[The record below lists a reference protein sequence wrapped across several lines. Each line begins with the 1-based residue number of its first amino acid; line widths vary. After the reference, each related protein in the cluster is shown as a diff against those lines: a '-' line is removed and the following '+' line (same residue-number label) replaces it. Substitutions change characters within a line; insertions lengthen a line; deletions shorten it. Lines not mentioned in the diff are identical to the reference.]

1 MEQREKRKHLEREYS
16 PPAVKKP
23 RDLQK
28 RESPPGSALDDK
40 ILVQEE
46 EDPSGKLQ
54 CYTRDSSVCT
64 PYDVDF
70 QLLQQDVPEPC
81 EVVEIETCSQA
92 PGDSDSSSKPV
103 SSSSTSR
110 NSNEEEMHQSQKED
124 LGVRPSDKPLP
135 QDVGQKSSTTWND
148 MCFHVH
154 LANEPCSDE
163 LHMRKERAMKIYYM
177 YVKRQREAN
186 TVYNTQEG
194 LLPPKKRARVQ
205 ELSCIGKV
213 PSEASSSSVITEDM
227 IIDNEASCDTS
238 DEDDFESEGPAELL
252 ALEEKPRIKTPE
264 WLLWPEHGFQCMAC
278 CRVFPSLD
286 ILEEHVKNGVKEG
299 FSCRIFHL
307 AFAWMKSKK
316 E

>member
-1 MEQREKRKHLEREYS
+1 MEQKEKRKHLELEYS
-16 PPAVKKP
+16 PPALKKS
-23 RDLQK
+23 RDLCK
-28 RESPPGSALDDK
+28 GESPPGSILDGK
-40 ILVQEE
+40 ILFQEE

-64 PYDVDF
+64 PYDVEL

-92 PGDSDSSSKPV
+92 SGESDSRSEPV
-103 SSSSTSR
+103 YSSSPSS
-110 NSNEEEMHQSQKED
+110 NSNEEEMHQNQKED
-124 LGVRPSDKPLP
+124 LGVRPSDRPLP
-135 QDVGQKSSTTWND
+135 QDVEQKSSTTWND

-154 LANEPCSDE
+154 LANEPCSDA
-163 LHMRKERAMKIYYM
+163 LHMRNERAMKIYYM

-213 PSEASSSSVITEDM
+213 SSEASCSSVLTEDM
-227 IIDNEASCDTS
+227 IIDSEASCDTV
-238 DEDDFESEGPAELL
+238 DEDDFEGEGPAELL
-252 ALEEKPRIKTPE
+252 ALEERPRMKIPE
-264 WLLWPEHGFQCMAC
+264 RLLWPESGFKCMAC

-286 ILEEHVKNGVKEG
+286 ILEEHIKNEVKEG

-307 AFAWMKSKK
+307 AFPWLKSK
-316 E
+316 ES

>member
-16 PPAVKKP
+16 SPAVKKS
-23 RDLQK
+23 RDLCEG
-28 RESPPGSALDDK
+28 ESPPGSVLDDK

-46 EDPSGKLQ
+46 EDPLGKLQ
-54 CYTRDSSVCT
+54 CYTHDSSVCM
-64 PYDVDF
+64 PSDAEL

-81 EVVEIETCSQA
+81 EVVEIETCIQA
-92 PGDSDSSSKPV
+92 SGESDSRSESV
-103 SSSSTSR
+103 YSSSTSR

-124 LGVRPSDKPLP
+124 LGVRHSDRPLP
-135 QDVGQKSSTTWND
+135 QDVEQKSSTTWND
-148 MCFHVH
+148 ICFHVH

-194 LLPPKKRARVQ
+194 ILPPKKSARVQ

-213 PSEASSSSVITEDM
+213 PLEVSCTSVLTEDM
-227 IIDNEASCDTS
+227 IINNEASCGTV
-238 DEDDFESEGPAELL
+238 DEDDFEAEVPAEIL
-252 ALEEKPRIKTPE
+252 ALEDRPRMKTPE
-264 WLLWPEHGFQCMAC
+264 WLLWPESGFKCMAC

-299 FSCRIFHL
+299 FSCCIFHL
-307 AFAWMKSKK
+307 AFAWMKSK
-316 E
+316 ES

>member
-1 MEQREKRKHLEREYS
+1 MEQREKRKHLEREYT
-16 PPAVKKP
+16 PPAVKKS

-28 RESPPGSALDDK
+28 RESPPGSVLDDK

-54 CYTRDSSVCT
+54 CYTHDSSVCT

-70 QLLQQDVPEPC
+70 QLLPQDVPEPC
-81 EVVEIETCSQA
+81 EVVEIETRSQA
-92 PGDSDSSSKPV
+92 PGDSDSSSKSV

-110 NSNEEEMHQSQKED
+110 NSDEE
-124 LGVRPSDKPLP
+124 
-135 QDVGQKSSTTWND
+135 
-148 MCFHVH
+148 
-154 LANEPCSDE
+154 ANEPCSDA

-213 PSEASSSSVITEDM
+213 PSEASSSSVLTEDM
-227 IIDNEASCDTS
+227 IIDNEASCDTT
-238 DEDDFESEGPAELL
+238 DEDDFKAEGPAEPL
-252 ALEEKPRIKTPE
+252 ALEEKPKIKTPE

-286 ILEEHVKNGVKEG
+286 ILEEHVKNGIKEG